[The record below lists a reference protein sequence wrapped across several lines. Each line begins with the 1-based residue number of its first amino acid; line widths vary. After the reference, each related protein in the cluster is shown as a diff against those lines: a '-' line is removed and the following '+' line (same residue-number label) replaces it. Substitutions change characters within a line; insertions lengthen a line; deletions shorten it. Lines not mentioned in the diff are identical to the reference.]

1 MKLYGKKS
9 FSWLIRNAT
18 KAPAFHQQ
26 RRRHPSR
33 SDDFAISRDQSVA
46 ELDLFRCLGMLLDGC
61 WTASSK
67 ATSSQPVRTLKTLS
81 GVGTL
86 VSTRVKA
93 GQKGYN
99 LHLIKDSLT

>member
-18 KAPAFHQQ
+18 EAPAFNQQ

-81 GVGTL
+81 GVGTS
-86 VSTRVKA
+86 VGAHVKA
-93 GQKGYN
+93 GQEGCD
-99 LHLIKDSLT
+99 LHSIKDSLT